1 MERLLAA
8 FLGLFLE
15 RANRSIAVLIV
26 GWKYDIIGSAFV
38 LATGNQKSAV
48 PIKREKHVT
57 HVKEFYSMLFWP
69 GTFVMLF
76 SSYLWAADGII
87 SKIPDASGTFC
98 NLKFPAIKE
107 ETLPSDRPVL
117 KDPSENDIIDFYGP
131 CDHDP
136 LGKEEVQRQKGD
148 IQRERHR
155 IFGDE

>member
-1 MERLLAA
+1 MTQLKELYST
-8 FLGLFLE
+8 LFL
-15 RANRSIAVLIV
+15 A
-26 GWKYDIIGSAFV
+26 
-38 LATGNQKSAV
+38 
-48 PIKREKHVT
+48 
-57 HVKEFYSMLFWP
+57 

-87 SKIPDASGTFC
+87 SKVPDSSGTFC

-107 ETLPSDRPVL
+107 ESLTSDRPVL

-136 LGKEEVQRQKGD
+136 LSGAEVQRQKGD

-155 IFGDE
+155 TFGDQ